1 VRNPFV
7 RHEFIN
13 VGHCMSTV
21 SLRKS
26 GTGFLLEY
34 GDVKLALDTGIMGET
49 TLLSHS
55 HSDHIGGLRNARHIV
70 ATEGTFDTWQARK
83 SNQLG
88 SKTIIKHGD
97 MFGQIGVNITALN
110 AGHVLGS
117 TMFLL
122 EFDDGLKVLY
132 TGDFNTVDSL
142 VHKAAEPVP
151 ADVLITEA
159 TYGTPQWI
167 FPTRKVIYND
177 ILDAATKVVDE
188 GRIPLFHA
196 YSLGKSQE
204 AIALLQS
211 GGFRVISGN
220 ASIDKVCSVYRQHGV
235 DLRHHTIQDEN
246 ITEILDK
253 GAVIVSSSSHHTI
266 DNLQRTLG
274 KSVFAKYETRFEYF
288 NLSGWTI
295 AKYRERGFP
304 LSAHSDFN
312 ALLNFARE
320 VNPRIAYCF
329 TENGRTLS
337 KHLSDSGIHAV
348 PLE

>member
-1 VRNPFV
+1 
-7 RHEFIN
+7 
-13 VGHCMSTV
+13 MSTV

-26 GTGFLLEY
+26 GTGFLLKY
-34 GDVKLALDTGIMGET
+34 GDVRLALDTGIKGET

-55 HSDHIGGLRNARHIV
+55 HSDHIGGLRNARHII
-70 ATEGTFDTWQARK
+70 ATKGTFDTWQARR
-83 SNQLG
+83 SNKLG

-122 EFDDGLKVLY
+122 EFEDNLKVLY
-132 TGDFNTVDSL
+132 TGDFNNVDSL
-142 VHKAAEPVP
+142 VHKAAKSVE

-159 TYGTPQWI
+159 TYGTPQWV
-167 FPTRKVIYND
+167 FPERKTVYDN
-177 ILDAATKVVDE
+177 ILDAATKTMDD

-220 ASIDKVCSVYRQHGV
+220 TSIDKVCSVYIQHGV
-235 DLRHHTIQDEN
+235 DLRHHTIQSEN
-246 ITEILDK
+246 ITEILDE
-253 GAVIVSSSSHHTI
+253 GAVIVSSSSRHTV
-266 DNLQRTLG
+266 DNMQRTLG
-274 KSVFAKYETRFEYF
+274 KNVFAQYQAQLEYF
-288 NLSGWTI
+288 NLSGWTVG
-295 AKYRERGFP
+295 KFRERGFP

-312 ALLNFARE
+312 GLLNFARE
-320 VNPRIAYCF
+320 VKPRVAYCF
-329 TENGRTLS
+329 TENGRILS
-337 KHLSDSGIHAV
+337 KHLSDIGIHAV

>member
-1 VRNPFV
+1 
-7 RHEFIN
+7 
-13 VGHCMSTV
+13 MSTV
-21 SLRKS
+21 SLKKS
-26 GTGFLLEY
+26 GTGFLLKY
-34 GDVKLALDTGIMGET
+34 GDVKLALDTGIKGET

-55 HSDHIGGLRNARHIV
+55 HSDHIGGLKNARHII
-70 ATEGTFDTWQARK
+70 ATKGTFDTWQARR
-83 SNQLG
+83 SNRFG
-88 SKTIIKHGD
+88 NKTIIKHGD

-122 EFDDGLKVLY
+122 EFDDDLRVLY
-132 TGDFNTVDSL
+132 TGDFNNVDSL
-142 VHKAAEPVP
+142 IHKAAIPVD

-159 TYGTPQWI
+159 TYGMPQWV
-167 FPTRKVIYND
+167 FPDRRIVYDN
-177 ILDAATKVVDE
+177 ILDAATKVIDE
-188 GRIPLFHA
+188 GRVPLFHA

-220 ASIDKVCSVYRQHGV
+220 TSIDKVCSVYKRHGV
-235 DLRHHTIQDEN
+235 DLRHHTVQSKN
-246 ITEILDK
+246 LTEILDE
-253 GAVIVSSSSHHTI
+253 GAVIVSSSSRHTI
-266 DNLQRTLG
+266 GNMQRMLG
-274 KSVFAKYETRFEYF
+274 KKVIARYEKKLEYY

-295 AKYRERGFP
+295 GKFRERGFP

-312 ALLNFARE
+312 GLLDFAKQ
-320 VNPRIAYCF
+320 VNPRVAYCF

-337 KHLSDSGIHAV
+337 KHLSDNGIHAV

>member
-1 VRNPFV
+1 
-7 RHEFIN
+7 
-13 VGHCMSTV
+13 MSTV

-34 GDVKLALDTGIMGET
+34 GDVRLALDTGIKGET

-55 HSDHIGGLRNARHIV
+55 HSDHIGGLKNARHII
-70 ATEGTFDTWQARK
+70 ATEGTFDTWQARR
-83 SNQLG
+83 SNNFVN
-88 SKTIIKHGD
+88 KTIIKPGD

-122 EFDDGLKVLY
+122 EFNDNLKVLY
-132 TGDFNTVDSL
+132 TGDFNNVDSL
-142 VHKAAEPVP
+142 VHKAAKPIE

-167 FPTRKVIYND
+167 FPTRKTVYDNIMETAMSVIE
-177 ILDAATKVVDE
+177 DE
-188 GRIPLFHA
+188 RIPLFHA

-204 AIALLQS
+204 AIALLQR

-220 ASIDKVCSVYRQHGV
+220 TSIDKVCLVYKQHGI
-235 DLRHHTIQDEN
+235 DLQHHTIRSHKLNETLDE
-246 ITEILDK
+246 
-253 GAVIVSSSSHHTI
+253 GAVIVSSSSRHTI
-266 DNLQRTLG
+266 DNMRRTLG
-274 KSVFAKYETRFEYF
+274 KSVFARYETKLEYF

-295 AKYRERGFP
+295 GKFRERGFP
-304 LSAHSDFN
+304 LSAHSDFHG
-312 ALLNFARE
+312 LVDFAKE
-320 VNPRIAYCF
+320 VKPRVAYCF

-337 KHLSDSGIHAV
+337 KHLSENGIHAV